1 MIKAIIVAIFGGSL
15 LALGA
20 DQVAGVSQPVGDLGV
35 AGLDKL
41 VGTGISGGTL
51 LYAFWWSVK
60 RGDKKEE
67 EKDKLNEEIRNILE
81 KQNVETTRVLT
92 EVRDALRDVSKVV
105 DRIANGK

>member
-20 DQVAGVSQPVGDLGV
+20 DQVAGTQPVGDIGV

-67 EKDKLNEEIRNILE
+67 EKDQLNREIRDILG

-92 EVRDALRDVSKVV
+92 EVRDALKEVGKVV
-105 DRIANGK
+105 DRIANGQ